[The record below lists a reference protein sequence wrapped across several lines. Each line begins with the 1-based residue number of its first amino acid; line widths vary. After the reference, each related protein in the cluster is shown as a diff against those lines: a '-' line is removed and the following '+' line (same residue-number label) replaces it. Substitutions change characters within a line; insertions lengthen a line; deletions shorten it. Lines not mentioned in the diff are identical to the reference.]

1 MKKVIETIR
10 KEVCEGIENIAV
22 RGVTLDNVHDLGV
35 MMDIMLDTYRYE
47 MLASADDS
55 KESLESM
62 TKEELIEM
70 LIAKKK

>member
-47 MLASADDS
+47 MLADDP
-55 KESLESM
+55 KIPLESM